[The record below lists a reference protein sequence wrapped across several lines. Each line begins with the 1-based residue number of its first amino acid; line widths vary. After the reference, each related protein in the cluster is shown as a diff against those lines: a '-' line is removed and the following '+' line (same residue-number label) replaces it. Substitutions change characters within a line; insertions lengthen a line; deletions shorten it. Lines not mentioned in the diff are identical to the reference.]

1 MSTMY
6 VNKIQ
11 ELNVGS
17 GVTIPSNVHI
27 PGHIIQ
33 VIQAQHSGYQTISGT
48 SYQDIDGL
56 KPMITPKY
64 ANSKILIQIC
74 LHFGEGS
81 DAFPAFNVY
90 RNTVHVGPG
99 DVGPSTANQRNS
111 FTHVGTENS
120 SRDTYRIT
128 NVNWNYL
135 DTPNTTDQL
144 QYKIQ
149 VSPMRTASRTI
160 YINRHENM
168 GDANRSVTTSTFTL
182 MEVAQ

>member
-1 MSTMY
+1 MTS
-6 VNKIQ
+6 
-11 ELNVGS
+11 ELRVDAIKNVAG
-17 GVTIPSNVHI
+17 GDAVHI

-33 VIQAQHSGYQTISGT
+33 VVQAQHSGAQTISGT
-48 SYQDIDGL
+48 NYQDIDGL
-56 KPMITPKY
+56 QPTITPQF

-74 LHFGEGS
+74 LHYGENQ

-90 RNTVHVGPG
+90 RNTTHVGPG
-99 DVGPSTANQRNS
+99 DAGPNSSNQRNS
-111 FTHVGTENS
+111 FTMVGTENS
-120 SRDTYRIT
+120 SRDQYRIT

-135 DTPNTTDQL
+135 DTPNTTSQL

-149 VSPMRTASRTI
+149 VSPMRTTSRTI

-168 GDANRSVTTSTFTL
+168 GDANRSTTTSTFTL